1 MSIPGE
7 RKLRIAL
14 FLVTIA
20 TAGAC
25 SPGRSA
31 DSPPKVKEARRGNK
45 PSVLPES
52 QRFADIG
59 TREPSGVVYHPAL
72 KHLFVVGDEGVLVEL
87 DKSATVVRV
96 QKVKGNLEDVTV
108 HTPTGNLV
116 ILSEEKSEL
125 IYYDPVAQTRKAR
138 WRLDT
143 AALLGDSAEAR
154 SPGGNGF
161 EGLGFREDRG
171 QPGGGV
177 FYLARQI
184 PPHVIVGIAF
194 DPERSPSGPLAPQV
208 VSRWPVSRAELR
220 SAFFEPSLERFLVI
234 SKKGLTL
241 VGLDGSAEKTM
252 ALPGEQP
259 EGVCLDDD
267 GTMWVADDPAG
278 ALLKLPGALAALGAR
293 PR

>member
-1 MSIPGE
+1 MSISREG
-7 RKLRIAL
+7 RIRTAL
-14 FLVTIA
+14 LLSIA
-20 TAGAC
+20 AAGGC
-25 SPGRSA
+25 SPGRTA
-31 DSPPKVKEARRGNK
+31 DAPPKVKQGERGGK
-45 PSVLPES
+45 PSVLAAPE
-52 QRFADIG
+52 RFTDIG
-59 TREPSGVVYHPAL
+59 TREPSGVVYHPGL

-87 DKSATVVRV
+87 DKTATVIRAHR
-96 QKVKGNLEDVTV
+96 VKGNLEDVTL

-125 IYYDPVAQTRKAR
+125 IYYDPVAQVRKAR

-143 AALLGDSAEAR
+143 AALLGDDAQAR
-154 SPGGNGF
+154 SSGGNGF

-184 PPHVIVGIAF
+184 PPRMIVGIAF
-194 DPERSPSGPLAPQV
+194 DPERTASGPLAPEV
-208 VSRWPVSRAELR
+208 VSRWRVSRAELR
-220 SAFFEPSLERFLVI
+220 SAFFAPSLERLLVI

-252 ALPGEQP
+252 SLPGEQP

-267 GTMWVADDPAG
+267 GTMWVADDPGG
-278 ALLKLPGALAALGAR
+278 ALLKFPGALDALRAR